1 MKSGYVIE
9 ALSKRHDRS
18 AFNCGES
25 ALDDFIMKF
34 ARQNDDKG
42 LGRTIVAV
50 IAGEL
55 IVRGFYTLSSG
66 AVTFE
71 IVPEKLPRYPIPVAH
86 LGRLA
91 VDVTARGH
99 GLGALLLIDALRRAT
114 QAADQLGIFAVE
126 VHAKTSEAR
135 AFYLKYGFS
144 PLLDDELHLYLP
156 VRTIRKLRLTNPTR

>member
-66 AVTFE
+66 AVTTFRCSE
-71 IVPEKLPRYPIPVAH
+71 
-86 LGRLA
+86 LA
-91 VDVTARGH
+91 KSVTMR
-99 GLGALLLIDALRRAT
+99 
-114 QAADQLGIFAVE
+114 
-126 VHAKTSEAR
+126 
-135 AFYLKYGFS
+135 
-144 PLLDDELHLYLP
+144 
-156 VRTIRKLRLTNPTR
+156 